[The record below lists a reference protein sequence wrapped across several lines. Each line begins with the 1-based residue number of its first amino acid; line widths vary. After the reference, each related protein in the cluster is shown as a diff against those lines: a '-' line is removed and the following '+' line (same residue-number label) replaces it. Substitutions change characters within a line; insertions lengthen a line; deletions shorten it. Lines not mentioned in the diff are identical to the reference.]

1 MARQRPRLAAARR
14 RALLTLVL
22 VTSIGPLVYRL
33 AYQPLADAS
42 VLLLLIVSVGV
53 HFTLVGLGLVFFGA
67 EGYRTPP
74 FWDASFS
81 AGAITISGQTHR
93 HGGGVGAADGG
104 AVAVLRA
111 DAGRQGACAPPP
123 STGSAR
129 A

>member
-1 MARQRPRLAAARR
+1 M
-14 RALLTLVL
+14 LTLVL

-74 FWDASFS
+74 FWDASFN
-81 AGAITISGQTHR
+81 AGPSPSP
-93 HGGGVGAADGG
+93 
-104 AVAVLRA
+104 
-111 DAGRQGACAPPP
+111 GRP
-123 STGSAR
+123 SSR
-129 A
+129 WRCRRC